1 MQNTILIHA
10 PGRRQGRGALV
21 LAYTALFALLM
32 GIWAAIFALNGQSFI
47 QYGDTLKQHYPFLV
61 YYGRWLRQAA
71 HCVLTGAAVPTWDF
85 SIGYGADIIT
95 TLSYY
100 GLGDPLDLLAAF
112 VPGRWTEQLLE
123 GLIVLRL
130 YLAGLAFMAFSRRH
144 GNSRFG
150 TLLGALAYV
159 FSAWPI
165 QAGLIEPVFLVP
177 MYCFPLMLLGAD
189 DLFEG
194 RSPVL
199 YIAAIA
205 LTALSNFL
213 FFYMA
218 AVLLVLYAIAVYS
231 KRYGAKNLRTLPP
244 LLAKFIGFALVGIA
258 ISAVTLLPTAQE
270 LFGSARFG
278 LTRETA
284 PYPFYRFFELLANMT
299 TGMGYDAYSTYAGV
313 TSAAFLGVLVLFAKP
328 RQNTVLK
335 CAWLGL
341 LALLLVPQAG
351 SVLNGI
357 SYVSNRWVW
366 AFTMLEAFILARVC
380 PGITAF
386 EPKEKCNLFA
396 LLAVYCVVAF
406 CVKQGR
412 TETAL
417 LGALLLMLPISAT
430 ARCVTPFHEALFTAT
445 SAVCVTGLVVQD
457 TGSYWSVFGQ
467 AVILTLIQIGGLGVV
482 TVAASFALLS
492 GRRISLMQRSTMQD
506 AISAPRVGGIVRLTR
521 FILRG
526 TFLIELI
533 GALAM
538 LPVFCRDYGWHGI
551 WMAVF
556 HSISAFCNAGF
567 DILGTNNNLYPSL
580 TGYVQN
586 PVINITI
593 MLLIITGGI
602 GFLTWDDICE
612 NKLHFHRYRMQSKV
626 ILVTTLA
633 LIVLPALFFFF
644 VDFDAL
650 PLRERVQAALF
661 QSVTPRTAG
670 FNTVDLPAMSGAS
683 LGVMILLMLIGGS
696 PGSTA
701 GGMKTTT
708 LAVLLANAA
717 ASFRQRDSAQ
727 FFGRRVDCSAV
738 KTAATILT
746 MYLALFFGGAVF
758 ISVYENLPLSPCL
771 YETASAV
778 GTVGL
783 TLGITPQ
790 LHIPSQA
797 VLIALMYLG
806 RVGGLT
812 LIYAAVSSK
821 KSGNA
826 KLPQESITIG

>member
-1 MQNTILIHA
+1 MSEEMLCRKRRLSSFQIIIL
-10 PGRRQGRGALV
+10 
-21 LAYTALFALLM
+21 
-32 GIWAAIFALNGQSFI
+32 
-47 QYGDTLKQHYPFLV
+47 
-61 YYGRWLRQAA
+61 
-71 HCVLTGAAVPTWDF
+71 
-85 SIGYGADIIT
+85 
-95 TLSYY
+95 
-100 GLGDPLDLLAAF
+100 
-112 VPGRWTEQLLE
+112 
-123 GLIVLRL
+123 
-130 YLAGLAFMAFSRRH
+130 
-144 GNSRFG
+144 
-150 TLLGALAYV
+150 
-159 FSAWPI
+159 
-165 QAGLIEPVFLVP
+165 
-177 MYCFPLMLLGAD
+177 
-189 DLFEG
+189 
-194 RSPVL
+194 
-199 YIAAIA
+199 
-205 LTALSNFL
+205 
-213 FFYMA
+213 
-218 AVLLVLYAIAVYS
+218 
-231 KRYGAKNLRTLPP
+231 
-244 LLAKFIGFALVGIA
+244 GFA
-258 ISAVTLLPTAQE
+258 
-270 LFGSARFG
+270 
-278 LTRETA
+278 
-284 PYPFYRFFELLANMT
+284 
-299 TGMGYDAYSTYAGV
+299 GV
-313 TSAAFLGVLVLFAKP
+313 
-328 RQNTVLK
+328 
-335 CAWLGL
+335 
-341 LALLLVPQAG
+341 
-351 SVLNGI
+351 I
-357 SYVSNRWVW
+357 
-366 AFTMLEAFILARVC
+366 
-380 PGITAF
+380 
-386 EPKEKCNLFA
+386 
-396 LLAVYCVVAF
+396 
-406 CVKQGR
+406 
-412 TETAL
+412 L

-492 GRRISLMQRSTMQD
+492 GRRISLMQRSIMQD
-506 AISAPRVGGIVRLTR
+506 AISAPKVGGIVRLTR

-538 LPVFCRDYGWHGI
+538 LPVFCRDYGWRGI

-626 ILVTTLA
+626 IVIVTLV

-644 VDFDAL
+644 ADFGAL
-650 PLRERVQAALF
+650 PLGERIQAALF

-670 FNTVDLPAMSGAS
+670 FNTVDLSAMSGAS

-717 ASFRQRDSAQ
+717 ATFRRRDSAQ
-727 FFGRRVDCSAV
+727 FFGRRLDCGAV

-746 MYLALFFGGAVF
+746 MYLVLFFGGGVF
-758 ISVYENLPLSPCL
+758 ISIYENLPLSSCL
-771 YETASAV
+771 YEAASAV

-790 LHIPSQA
+790 LHIPSQM

-812 LIYAAVSSK
+812 LIYAALSGK
-821 KSGNA
+821 KTSNA
-826 KLPQESITIG
+826 KLPLEEITVG

>member
-1 MQNTILIHA
+1 MMSEEMLCRKRRLSSFQIIIL
-10 PGRRQGRGALV
+10 
-21 LAYTALFALLM
+21 
-32 GIWAAIFALNGQSFI
+32 
-47 QYGDTLKQHYPFLV
+47 
-61 YYGRWLRQAA
+61 
-71 HCVLTGAAVPTWDF
+71 
-85 SIGYGADIIT
+85 
-95 TLSYY
+95 
-100 GLGDPLDLLAAF
+100 
-112 VPGRWTEQLLE
+112 
-123 GLIVLRL
+123 
-130 YLAGLAFMAFSRRH
+130 
-144 GNSRFG
+144 
-150 TLLGALAYV
+150 
-159 FSAWPI
+159 
-165 QAGLIEPVFLVP
+165 
-177 MYCFPLMLLGAD
+177 
-189 DLFEG
+189 
-194 RSPVL
+194 
-199 YIAAIA
+199 
-205 LTALSNFL
+205 
-213 FFYMA
+213 
-218 AVLLVLYAIAVYS
+218 
-231 KRYGAKNLRTLPP
+231 
-244 LLAKFIGFALVGIA
+244 GFA
-258 ISAVTLLPTAQE
+258 
-270 LFGSARFG
+270 
-278 LTRETA
+278 
-284 PYPFYRFFELLANMT
+284 
-299 TGMGYDAYSTYAGV
+299 GV
-313 TSAAFLGVLVLFAKP
+313 
-328 RQNTVLK
+328 
-335 CAWLGL
+335 
-341 LALLLVPQAG
+341 
-351 SVLNGI
+351 I
-357 SYVSNRWVW
+357 
-366 AFTMLEAFILARVC
+366 
-380 PGITAF
+380 
-386 EPKEKCNLFA
+386 
-396 LLAVYCVVAF
+396 
-406 CVKQGR
+406 
-412 TETAL
+412 L

-492 GRRISLMQRSTMQD
+492 GRRISLMQRSIMQD
-506 AISAPRVGGIVRLTR
+506 AISAPKVGGIVRLTR

-538 LPVFCRDYGWHGI
+538 LPVFCRDYGWRGI

-626 ILVTTLA
+626 IVIVTLV

-644 VDFDAL
+644 ADFGAL
-650 PLRERVQAALF
+650 PLGERIQAALF

-670 FNTVDLPAMSGAS
+670 FNTVDLSAMSGAS
-683 LGVMILLMLIGGS
+683 LSVMIFLMLIGGS

-717 ASFRQRDSAQ
+717 ATFRQRDSAQ

-746 MYLALFFGGAVF
+746 MYLVLFFGGGVF
-758 ISVYENLPLSPCL
+758 ISIYENLPLSSCL
-771 YETASAV
+771 YEAASAV

-790 LHIPSQA
+790 LRIPSQMM
-797 VLIALMYLG
+797 LILLMYLG

-812 LIYAAVSSK
+812 LIYAALSGK
-821 KSGNA
+821 KTSNA
-826 KLPQESITIG
+826 KLPLEEITVG